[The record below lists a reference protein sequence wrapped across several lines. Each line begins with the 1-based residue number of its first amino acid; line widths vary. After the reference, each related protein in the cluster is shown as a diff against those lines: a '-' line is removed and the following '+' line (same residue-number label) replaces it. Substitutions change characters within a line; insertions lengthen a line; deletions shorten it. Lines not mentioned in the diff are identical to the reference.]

1 MAERL
6 GRDTVH
12 ALHTT
17 LMAASHTAHGDITRV
32 PVQMSFR
39 LATVRWS
46 RRFHPSPARRGRQ
59 QTTRAPSSRLGARA
73 PGSALAK
80 NFSEN
85 GWIASSSVCVDVT
98 MRRFA
103 CLRLSSYI
111 QPELQ
116 DDVDLTSQTH
126 FSSSSGP
133 FADDDGP

>member
-39 LATVRWS
+39 LAIARWS
-46 RRFHPSPARRGRQ
+46 RRFDSLQHDEGVSK
-59 QTTRAPSSRLGARA
+59 RLEHI
-73 PGSALAK
+73 PLALVRELLVQASAK

-85 GWIASSSVCVDVT
+85 GWIASSTVCVDVT
-98 MRRFA
+98 LRRFA
-103 CLRLSSYI
+103 CVKLSSYI

-116 DDVDLTSQTH
+116 VDVDLTSQTH

-133 FADDDGP
+133 FADDNGL